1 MSMTRQVVPVA
12 LRDVP
17 SALATAP
24 PRPALVEPVQIH
36 QLAGTIGARVIDIP
50 GHTPGEGVVTG
61 ATLRAQHVRPGDL
74 FAALPG
80 TRVHGADF
88 AADALTAGATAV
100 LTDQAGVDRVALLD
114 HPRVRAGEVAL
125 LVHDD
130 PRGVL
135 GSAAARIYG
144 DPSQKLTILGV
155 TGTSGK
161 TTTSYLLESALR
173 AAGHT
178 TGLVGTVETRIAGER
193 LDSAFTT
200 PEAPDLQAL
209 LAVMVEQGVTHVPM
223 EVSSHALALGRVG
236 GTRFAVGAF
245 TNLSQDHLDFHRDLE
260 DYFQA
265 KALLFDG
272 RSERE
277 VVCVDGEWGRRLVT
291 EDTITASTSGDA
303 SWTATDVETFP
314 TGEQRFRAH
323 GPDRTLD
330 VRLRLPGPFNIANAL
345 LAAGVLTAAGIPADA
360 IERGL
365 AEVDVPGRME
375 RVALGQDFTAVVD
388 YSHKPGAV
396 SAVLDAARAQ
406 VINGGGRVLVVLGC
420 GGDRD
425 VAKRPLMGEAAAR
438 RSDLLVVTDD
448 NPRSENAADIRA
460 AMLAG
465 ALEVPEAER
474 GEVVEAGDRRE
485 AIAEAVHRARA
496 GDVVVIAGKGHE
508 TGQEVAGVVHPFS
521 DRDEVAAALRR
532 RLDTGSAR
540 IGDGSGGTQNTG
552 EPAPPAGGR
561 GGNEEAR

>member
-1 MSMTRQVVPVA
+1 MEIEK
-12 LRDVP
+12 
-17 SALATAP
+17 LADS
-24 PRPALVEPVQIH
+24 V
-36 QLAGTIGARVIDIP
+36 GARVLRVP
-50 GHTPGEGVVTG
+50 GRSADPVPVSG

-88 AADALTAGATAV
+88 AQGAIEAGAVAV
-100 LTDQAGVDRVALLD
+100 LTDQAGVDRAGLAEHPAVLD
-114 HPRVRAGEVAL
+114 GSVSV

-135 GSAAARIYG
+135 GTASALIYG
-144 DPSQKLTILGV
+144 DPSSKLKILGV

-161 TTTSYLLESALR
+161 TTTSYLLESALQ
-173 AAGHT
+173 AAGFC

-209 LAVMVEQGVTHVPM
+209 LAVMVEHGVTFVPM
-223 EVSSHALALGRVG
+223 EVSSHALAMGRVS

-245 TNLSQDHLDFHRDLE
+245 TNLSQDHLDFHRDME

-272 RSERE
+272 RAEHE
-277 VVCVDGEWGRRLVT
+277 VVCVDGEWGRRLVKDGTVTVST
-291 EDTITASTSGDA
+291 EGSA
-303 SWTATDVETFP
+303 SWSATDVQAFA
-314 TGEQRFRAH
+314 TGEQTFTAH
-323 GPDRTLD
+323 GPDELKLH
-330 VRLRLPGPFNIANAL
+330 VRLRLPGPFNVANAL
-345 LAAGVLTAAGIPADA
+345 LAIGALHAAGVPTWA

-396 SAVLDAARAQ
+396 AAVLDAARAQ
-406 VINGGGRVLVVLGC
+406 VDGDVIVVLGC

-425 VAKRPLMGEAAAR
+425 TAKRPLMGEAAAR
-438 RSDLLVVTDD
+438 RSELLIVTDD
-448 NPRSENAADIRA
+448 NPRTEDPAEIRA

-465 ALEVPEAER
+465 AEEVPAGER
-474 GEVVEAGDRRE
+474 GEVIEIGDRRA
-485 AIAEAVHRARA
+485 AIAAAVERA
-496 GDVVVIAGKGHE
+496 GSGDIVVVAGKGHE

-521 DRDEVAAALRR
+521 DREELAAALRHRLRDPEGTDVR
-532 RLDTGSAR
+532 RG
-540 IGDGSGGTQNTG
+540 QV
-552 EPAPPAGGR
+552 
-561 GGNEEAR
+561 NEEA